1 MSRRLSKKSRA
12 TKLATNVAFSAA
24 NLPKLESSVLDALFA
39 RSPARKR
46 SLRASLMVGT
56 VLSAGLLTGVGVMVD
71 ASPALA
77 ACVASPGVI
86 NCTWQPAGR
95 HRPVHWTGGTTEQ
108 AS

>member
-24 NLPKLESSVLDALFA
+24 NLPKLESGVLDALFA
-39 RSPARKR
+39 RSPERKR

-56 VLSAGLLTGVGVMVD
+56 VLSVEVLTGVGVMVD

-77 ACVASPGVI
+77 ACVLTVNP
-86 NCTWQPAGR
+86 P
-95 HRPVHWTGGTTEQ
+95 
-108 AS
+108 